1 MKPAPNSPQPNS
13 VRISADA
20 AKFPSVKQHM
30 LTTSNDN
37 VRDTESIN
45 NKSSINAEDKMEL
58 LSDADLPKNNLS
70 SREISNNNVGE
81 DE

>member
-1 MKPAPNSPQPNS
+1 
-13 VRISADA
+13 
-20 AKFPSVKQHM
+20 M

-70 SREISNNNVGE
+70 SREISNNNNVGE